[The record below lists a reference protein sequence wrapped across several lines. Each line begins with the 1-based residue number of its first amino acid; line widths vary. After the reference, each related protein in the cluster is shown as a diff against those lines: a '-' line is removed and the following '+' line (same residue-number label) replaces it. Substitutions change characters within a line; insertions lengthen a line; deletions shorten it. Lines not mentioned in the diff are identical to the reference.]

1 MNPSVAGPLLLDGQ
15 LVARCSQYDVLKL
28 FLRCCIHTRE
38 PERPG
43 AFSWLVGE
51 EIPVTLAPGWSTRP
65 SIMMNSIFRSSAL
78 TAQYN
83 YSVCGVCRDS

>member
-1 MNPSVAGPLLLDGQ
+1 MNPSVAGPLLLGGQ

-51 EIPVTLAPGWSTRP
+51 GIGNPGYPGTWMEYLPFNHGELHIS
-65 SIMMNSIFRSSAL
+65 
-78 TAQYN
+78 
-83 YSVCGVCRDS
+83 